1 MRRNLWIRITFPI
14 IIVFLLLYIF
24 WDWDWFIPF
33 VDARASASLGRQ
45 VSIQHLHVRLGS
57 TTIIRADGVSI
68 ANPKGFPAS
77 DPPLAT
83 IGELQVNVALFHY
96 LRHQELD
103 LPLIAVRQPVFT
115 VRQSGSQNNYTLNM
129 APSGKTSKPPK
140 LGLLIIRNG
149 SASIKLPSYK
159 TDMNLSFYTRKAPA
173 GDKLFTGGEVLATAK
188 GTYAG
193 APVTGTFTGGAL
205 LSLRTATTPYPVDL
219 HLQNGTTAASLI
231 GTLSDPAHL
240 AGADLRLSFAGQD
253 MANLYQLTGVPIPE
267 TPPFSLTGLVDYDHG
282 VFRFRDL
289 VGKIGSSD
297 LEGSISEAPGNPR
310 RKITANLRSN
320 RVDLTDLAGF
330 LGGTPGKTTTPGQT
344 AATKAKVEQAAAS
357 PYLLPHTPI
366 NLPKI
371 KAADVDLRY
380 RGEHIINKG
389 QPLDDLVVHLIIN
402 DGHITVD
409 PLNFGVGTGTIASSI
424 DLNGNAQPLQAKANI
439 DFRHLQL
446 SRLLKS
452 TSGFA
457 GNGTIGGSAWVAG
470 SGDSMAAILGHGDGH
485 ASLFLQNG
493 GNVSALL
500 IDLAGLQAGQAV
512 LSALGVPQKTPIHC
526 MISDFTLQNG
536 QMNTNAFLIATNESN
551 ILGRGTADLTT
562 EKLNLH
568 MWTEATHLSIFN
580 LSTPINIGGT
590 LKNPSVLPAPG
601 PLAARLGG
609 AIGLGVLFPPL
620 AIIPTIRLGLGDKN
634 ACVDTL
640 TALREGKKPSR

>member
-1 MRRNLWIRITFPI
+1 MRRNLWIRITFPV
-14 IIVFLLLYIF
+14 IIVILLLYIF
-24 WDWDWFIPF
+24 WNWDWFIPV
-33 VDARASASLGRQ
+33 VDARASTALGRQ
-45 VSIQHLHVRLGS
+45 VTIQHLHVQLGG
-57 TTIIRADGVSI
+57 TTIIRADGVAI

-77 DPPLAT
+77 DPPLGT
-83 IGELQVNVALFHY
+83 IGELQVNVALWHY
-96 LRHQELD
+96 FGHHELE
-103 LPLIAVRQPVFT
+103 LPFIALRQPVFS
-115 VRQSGSQNNYTLNM
+115 VRESGGQNNYTLKM
-129 APSGKTSKPPK
+129 ASSGSGKPPK

-149 SASIKLPSYK
+149 SASIRLPSYK
-159 TDMNLSFYTRKAPA
+159 TSMDLTFYTRKAPA

-188 GTYAG
+188 GSYAG
-193 APVTGTFTGGAL
+193 APLTGTFTGGAL
-205 LSLRTATTPYPVDL
+205 LSLRNTATPYPIDL
-219 HLQNGTTAASLI
+219 HLQNGTTTASLT

-240 AGADLRLSFAGQD
+240 AGADLRLSFAGQN
-253 MANLYQLTGVPIPE
+253 MANLYQLTGVPIPQ
-267 TPPFSLTGLVDYDHG
+267 TPPFSLTGMVDYDNG
-282 VFRFRDL
+282 AFRL
-289 VGKIGSSD
+289 QNIVGRVGSSD
-297 LEGSISEAPGNPR
+297 LEGSIAEAPGNPR

-330 LGGTPGKTTTPGQT
+330 LGGTPGKATTPGQT
-344 AATKAKVEQAAAS
+344 AATKAKVEQATAS

-371 KAADVDLRY
+371 KIADVDLRY

-389 QPLDDLVVHLIIN
+389 VPLDDLVAHLVIN
-402 DGHITVD
+402 NGRITVD
-409 PLNFGVGTGTIASSI
+409 PLNFGVGSGTIASSI
-424 DLNGNAQPLQAKANI
+424 DLNGDVQPLQAKAII

-446 SRLLKS
+446 SRILKS

-493 GNVSALL
+493 GDVSALL
-500 IDLAGLQAGQAV
+500 VDLAGLQAGQAV

-551 ILGRGTADLTT
+551 ILGKGNADLTT

-568 MWTEATHLSIFN
+568 MWTEATHFSIFN

-590 LKNPSVLPAPG
+590 LKDPSVLPAPG

-640 TALREGKKPSR
+640 TALREGKKPGD